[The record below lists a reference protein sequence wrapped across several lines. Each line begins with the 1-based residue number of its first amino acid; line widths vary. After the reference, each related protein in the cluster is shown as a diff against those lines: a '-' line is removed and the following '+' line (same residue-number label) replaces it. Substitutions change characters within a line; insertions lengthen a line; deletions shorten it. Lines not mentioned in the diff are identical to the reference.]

1 MHLIVLLCLMRGR
14 YLGAGPRHRRIRF
27 YNRCEYTADEPKAD
41 DSDNIS
47 ARDVR
52 SNRRLIL
59 HRESCYTSSVIERLI
74 HEIIPVGMLQCN
86 CSILGD
92 AETREAIVVDPGDEV
107 ERILEILR
115 EHRLNVRAIVSTHT
129 HIDHVGGLARLH
141 AAMKAPV
148 LIHEADLELYRHL
161 DMQAQFLGMRT
172 PESMRIEDFV
182 KEGDS
187 LRWGGYAARV
197 IHTPGHTPG
206 SISLL
211 VEKGLPDGDAHV
223 QRARPQAAKASA
235 EAHLHAHLRGH
246 AGEAAPSQSRESG
259 TEPGR
264 LVAGDTL
271 FQGSIGRTDLW
282 GGSMKDILS
291 SIREKLLS
299 LPDETLVI
307 PGHGESTTIG
317 TERAENP
324 YLR

>member
-1 MHLIVLLCLMRGR
+1 MHRLYIGVHC
-14 YLGAGPRHRRIRF
+14 RHWRTRF
-27 YNRCEYTADEPKAD
+27 YNGSDYTADVPNAD
-41 DSDNIS
+41 ELENIS
-47 ARDVR
+47 ARDER
-52 SNRRLIL
+52 SNRKLTHCRK
-59 HRESCYTSSVIERLI
+59 SCYTFGVSEKLI

-92 AETREAIVVDPGDEV
+92 ADTREAIVVDPGDEV
-107 ERILEILR
+107 ERILQLLR
-115 EHRLNVRAIVSTHT
+115 EHQLNVRAIVSTHA
-129 HIDHVGGLARLH
+129 HIDHVGGLAKLH
-141 AAMKAPV
+141 AATKASV

-206 SISLL
+206 SVSLL
-211 VEKGLPDGDAHV
+211 VEKAKAAEQASVDRV
-223 QRARPQAAKASA
+223 KPQSSKASA
-235 EAHLHAHLRGH
+235 EAHLQAHLRGV
-246 AGEAAPSQSRESG
+246 AGKAAPSREG
-259 TEPGR
+259 GLRPAL

-291 SIREKLLS
+291 SIREKLLA

-307 PGHGESTTIG
+307 PGHGGSTSIG
-317 TERAENP
+317 AERAENP